1 MLENREDNVLCP
13 CLPKPVNL
21 ARRANRARQK
31 LRPKEPEGLFFEID
45 MSYVPEA
52 FVQDDVT
59 VTGRLSIIKL
69 WPTKADIASSFN
81 KFSEDRLF
89 LSEKYHTLY
98 HNLEQ
103 LTVARCWT

>member
-59 VTGRLSIIKL
+59 VTGRRHIIL
-69 WPTKADIASSFN
+69 ASEAMLALLGKAKTWLVHIPSLKALAN
-81 KFSEDRLF
+81 
-89 LSEKYHTLY
+89 H
-98 HNLEQ
+98 
-103 LTVARCWT
+103 